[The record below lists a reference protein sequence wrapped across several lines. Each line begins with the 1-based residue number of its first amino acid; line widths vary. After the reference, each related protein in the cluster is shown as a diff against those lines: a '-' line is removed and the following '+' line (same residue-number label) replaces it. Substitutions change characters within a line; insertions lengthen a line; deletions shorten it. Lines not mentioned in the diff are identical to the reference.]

1 MLFVCLVAPHFA
13 ATLLVPVAPST
24 QPAINLNLLQLDPMQ
39 LFSFACNVL
48 ASPALMPS
56 AAMHDRA
63 YGIVRTYFENVVNN
77 LRQPG
82 SSLFGPGTDD
92 LSPPEARIFIL
103 AVYPRIP
110 EEGGPNIVDP
120 TQAQLNAL
128 PQLPLDSR
136 QRERF
141 LQALVVKFSSPV
153 VIIQALASISP
164 GAPPSHARAIPLS
177 DVLFEVGDA
186 WTSDAGI
193 VWSIVCRWWA
203 AIINNREEGSR
214 EIETALTE
222 TFTGLIR
229 GVEEGRSVDV
239 QGVVRGLAMIVSADW
254 RSAVLVV
261 PRADALFVAST
272 AQC

>member
-1 MLFVCLVAPHFA
+1 
-13 ATLLVPVAPST
+13 
-24 QPAINLNLLQLDPMQ
+24 MQ

-56 AAMHDRA
+56 VAMHDRA
-63 YGIVRTYFENVVNN
+63 CAIIRTYYEQAVGM

-92 LSPPEARIFIL
+92 LSPPEARNFIL
-103 AVYPRIP
+103 AVYPRVP
-110 EEGGPNIVDP
+110 EEGGPNIIDP
-120 TQAQLNAL
+120 TPAQLNAL
-128 PQLPLDSR
+128 PQLPLESR

-164 GAPPSHARAIPLS
+164 GAPPDHPRAIPLS

-203 AIINNREEGSR
+203 AIINNREEGST
-214 EIETALTE
+214 EVETALTE
-222 TFTGLIR
+222 TFTQLIR

-239 QGVVRGLAMIVSADW
+239 QGVVRGLASIVS
-254 RSAVLVV
+254 V
-261 PRADALFVAST
+261 
-272 AQC
+272 